1 LVVLFQYNGGF
12 IMKQMWR
19 YLMSR
24 EMAPVYHCLGLI
36 VLLLA
41 IFAMIFHAYA
51 WMSGALVLALSLF
64 AIGMT
69 RISIIEKR
77 DHEFRMQLMAHRSR
91 RETKRSI

>member
-1 LVVLFQYNGGF
+1 
-12 IMKQMWR
+12 MKRMWQ

-24 EMAPVYHCLGLI
+24 EMVTVYHCLGLI

-41 IFAMIFHAYA
+41 IFVMIFHAYA
-51 WMSGALVLALSLF
+51 WMTGALVLAVSLF

-77 DHEFRMQLMAHRSR
+77 DHEFRMRLMAHRSR
-91 RETKRSI
+91 RETKRNI